1 MAKLEHPYEGQKNN
15 LWLRGNLHAHTTRSD
30 GARDV
35 QTVIDDYAARGYD
48 YLMISDHDIYTS
60 AQDHA
65 AWDARGM
72 LLIPGNEIT
81 QNGPHLL
88 HVDADRHVAPDKDRQ
103 TVIDAAIDGTG
114 FIVVDHPDW
123 QPGFN
128 HCTLEQLK
136 AWSGY
141 QGIEIYNGVIA
152 RLNGSPYALQKWES
166 LLSEGRRV
174 WGFASDDSHA
184 AQDVALGWN
193 VVSAPERTPQAVV
206 DALCRGRFYA
216 STGVE
221 ITGIHV
227 EGLHIRIETTNAERI
242 VASSD
247 WGHRFAIADASTIE
261 VNVPENA
268 SYVRFE
274 CWGRG
279 EQFAWTQPFFVTA

>member
-1 MAKLEHPYEGQKNN
+1 M
-15 LWLRGNLHAHTTRSD
+15 
-30 GARDV
+30 
-35 QTVIDDYAARGYD
+35 
-48 YLMISDHDIYTS
+48 
-60 AQDHA
+60 
-65 AWDARGM
+65 
-72 LLIPGNEIT
+72 
-81 QNGPHLL
+81 
-88 HVDADRHVAPDKDRQ
+88 
-103 TVIDAAIDGTG
+103 IDAAIDGTG

-279 EQFAWTQPFFVTA
+279 EQFA